1 MKPYAVQVVVQTS
14 VITLFLGAVR
24 RKVAANAELRLRR
37 FGASESLA
45 RAPRERRLC
54 ALSPRP
60 PVAFLIPAGGTV
72 GE

>member
-45 RAPRERRLC
+45 RAPRRKDAC
-54 ALSPRP
+54 AFAS
-60 PVAFLIPAGGTV
+60 PAGGLPSRRNRW
-72 GE
+72 

>member
-45 RAPRERRLC
+45 RAPRRKEALC
-54 ALSPRP
+54 AFAS
-60 PVAFLIPAGGTV
+60 PAGGLPHSRRRHRW
-72 GE
+72 